1 MMSDGERAYLIEMRG
16 LTKDVE
22 GRDVL
27 VGLTFEE
34 TEFYMAHARARRSPD
49 YRRPAN
55 HAEQVERYL
64 ALHAKY
70 ERARFQILGAEHQK
84 RVDKPTMN

>member
-1 MMSDGERAYLIEMRG
+1 MLLWVPLIAEATCRG
-16 LTKDVE
+16 AATRHQS
-22 GRDVL
+22 GSQPW
-27 VGLTFEE
+27 G
-34 TEFYMAHARARRSPD
+34 Y
-49 YRRPAN
+49 

-70 ERARFQILGAEHQK
+70 ERARFEVLGAEHQK